1 MKLIR
6 SVVESFDPGASNDWA
21 NLFIR
26 QFGATTL
33 LLNRSSCQM
42 NDYFCGDFCQQ
53 HKVKHFKS
61 DEVGLKDSDEKVWAT
76 VWNVKIEDFQHINI
90 ARETRERVA
99 QILWKSDKICTSRP
113 RHNQFSRLQFWLIF
127 KTSNQ
132 SVVTSKWLRNSE
144 GKTQIDSK
152 SFRIFS
158 W

>member
-1 MKLIR
+1 MPKCCFANARLLLRSRRFCLIFPKNVWYVCRIKLIG
-6 SVVESFDPGASNDWA
+6 SVAETFDPGPSNDWA

-26 QFGATTL
+26 HFGATTL

-76 VWNVKIEDFQHINI
+76 DWNVKIEDFHHINI

-113 RHNQFSRLQFWLIF
+113 RHNHFS
-127 KTSNQ
+127 SPPN
-132 SVVTSKWLRNSE
+132 
-144 GKTQIDSK
+144 
-152 SFRIFS
+152 
-158 W
+158 